1 MSRALKCAL
10 AFVFLLCAEAASAQ
24 ETGRVVEVIDGDT
37 LKLADRREV
46 RLVGIQAP
54 KLPLGR
60 RNFTPWP
67 LAEESRA
74 ALVRLADGKI
84 LKLSYGG
91 ASSDRHGRVLA
102 HLTDESGR
110 FIQAEMLR
118 QGMARLYSFADNRA
132 RLDELFAA
140 EREARAANRGIWA
153 LPYYRIRT
161 PETISGD
168 LDSFQL
174 VEGKVVRAAAAG
186 GRIYLNFGADP
197 KTDFTAVIQPGAGK
211 SFAAIGLDP
220 LSLTGRAIRV
230 RGWIENRN
238 GPLIQ
243 VTHPEQ
249 IELLNRL

>member
-1 MSRALKCAL
+1 MFRALERAVACL
-10 AFVFLLCAEAASAQ
+10 FLLCSTAAFAQ

-37 LKLADRREV
+37 VVLADRREV

-74 ALVRLADGKI
+74 ALIRLAAGKT
-84 LKLSYGG
+84 LTLSHGG
-91 ASSDRHGRVLA
+91 AAGDRHGRVLA

-110 FIQAEMLR
+110 FIQAEMVRL
-118 QGMARLYSFADNRA
+118 GMARVYSFSDNRS

-140 EREARAANRGIWA
+140 EREARAANRGIWS

-161 PETISGD
+161 PEALGGD

-174 VEGKVVRAAAAG
+174 VEGRVLRAAAAG
-186 GRIYLNFGADP
+186 GRIFLNFGADP
-197 KTDFTAVIQPGAGK
+197 KTDFTAVIQSGGAK
-211 SFAAIGLDP
+211 SFAAAGLDP
-220 LSLTGRAIRV
+220 LALSGRRIRV
-230 RGWIENRN
+230 RGWIENRD
-238 GPLIQ
+238 GPRIQ
-243 VTHPEQ
+243 VTYPEQ
-249 IELLNRL
+249 IELLDRP

>member
-1 MSRALKCAL
+1 MSRALNCAF
-10 AFVFLLCAEAASAQ
+10 AIVFLLCFGAASAQ
-24 ETGRVVEVIDGDT
+24 EIGRVIEIIDGDT
-37 LKLADRREV
+37 LLLADRREV

-74 ALVRLADGKI
+74 ALVRLAGGKT

-91 ASSDRHGRVLA
+91 ATTDRHGRVLA

-153 LPYYRIRT
+153 LPYYKIRT
-161 PETISGD
+161 PDTIGGD

-174 VEGKVVRAAAAG
+174 VAGRVLRASAVG
-186 GRIYLNFGADP
+186 GRIYLNFGGDP
-197 KTDFTAVIQPGAGK
+197 KTDFTAVIQPGNVK
-211 SFAAIGLDP
+211 SFAAVGLDP
-220 LSLTGRAIRV
+220 LALSGRQIRV
-230 RGWIENRN
+230 RGWIENHN
-238 GPLIQ
+238 GPLIR

-249 IELLNRL
+249 IEVLQ

>member
-1 MSRALKCAL
+1 MSRALKRAL
-10 AFVFLLCAEAASAQ
+10 ICFFLLCSSSVSAQ

-37 LKLADRREV
+37 VRLADRREV

-74 ALVRLADGKI
+74 ALVRLAAGKT
-84 LKLSYGG
+84 LRLSFGG
-91 ASSDRHGRVLA
+91 APGDRDGRVLA

-110 FIQAEMLR
+110 FLQAEMLR
-118 QGMARLYSFADNRA
+118 LGMARLYSFADNRS

-161 PETISGD
+161 PETVGGD

-174 VEGKVVRAAAAG
+174 VEGKVLRAASAG
-186 GRIYLNFGADP
+186 GRIYLNFGSDHR
-197 KTDFTAVIQPGAGK
+197 TDFTAVVQPGNAK
-211 SFAAIGLDP
+211 SFAAAGLDP
-220 LSLTGRAIRV
+220 LSLSGKLVRV

-249 IELLNRL
+249 IEVLQ

>member
-1 MSRALKCAL
+1 MSRALKGAL
-10 AFVFLLCAEAASAQ
+10 AAVLLFCSAGALAQ
-24 ETGRVVEVIDGDT
+24 DTGRVAEIIDGDT
-37 LKLADRREV
+37 LVLSDRREV

-67 LAEESRA
+67 LAEEARA
-74 ALVRLADGKI
+74 ALVRLAAGKT
-84 LKLSYGG
+84 LTLSHGG
-91 ASSDRHGRVLA
+91 TAMDRHGRVLA

-110 FIQAEMLR
+110 FLQAEMLR
-118 QGMARLYSFADNRA
+118 LGMARVYSFADNRS

-140 EREARAANRGIWA
+140 EREARAAGRGIWA

-161 PETISGD
+161 PTSVIGD

-174 VEGKVVRAAAAG
+174 VEGAVQCASAAG
-186 GRIYLNFGADP
+186 GRIYLNFGSDP
-197 KTDFTAVIQPGAGK
+197 KTDFTAVIQAGTAK
-211 SFAAIGLDP
+211 NFTAAGLDP
-220 LSLTGRAIRV
+220 LSLSGRRIRV
-230 RGWIENRN
+230 RGWIDNRN

-249 IELLNRL
+249 IELLSAP

>member
-1 MSRALKCAL
+1 MSRALNCAL
-10 AFVFLLCAEAASAQ
+10 AFVFLLCSGAASAQ
-24 ETGRVVEVIDGDT
+24 ETGRVVEVVDGDT
-37 LKLADRREV
+37 VKLADRREV

-74 ALVRLADGKI
+74 ALVGLVGGKT

-91 ASSDRHGRVLA
+91 AAMDRHGRVLA
-102 HLTDESGR
+102 HLSDESGR
-110 FIQAEMLR
+110 FIHAEMLR

-140 EREARAANRGIWA
+140 EREARAAQRGIWA

-161 PETISGD
+161 PETIGGD

-174 VEGKVVRAAAAG
+174 VEGRVLRAAAAG
-186 GRIYLNFGADP
+186 GRIYLNFGGDP
-197 KTDFTAVIQPGAGK
+197 KTDFTAVIQSGNAK
-211 SFAAIGLDP
+211 SFAAVGLDP
-220 LSLTGRAIRV
+220 LSLSGRQIRV

-249 IELLNRL
+249 IEVLQ